1 LSYTSSSAAVEYV
14 PPIGVHAS
22 SACLASVLS
31 CAERASIASGE
42 GCAAGGGLGHRSPG
56 AESVGDVSGGSV
68 GVGGVGDVA
77 EERVGVDV
85 GLVSVGDGSE
95 VGHGSVGEGSAVG
108 VGSVGE
114 GSAVGVGSIGEGSAV
129 GVGSI
134 GEGVGVGLGSV
145 GEGSVEGG
153 GLSVGAQVSVRSEG
167 VCVDVGSICAT
178 ARPPRA
184 DPKTAVAAST
194 ARTQARRLT
203 AVARRLT
210 AVARR
215 RAAVT

>member
-56 AESVGDVSGGSV
+56 AESVGDVRGGSV

-108 VGSVGE
+108 
-114 GSAVGVGSIGEGSAV
+114 
-129 GVGSI
+129 
-134 GEGVGVGLGSV
+134 LGSV

-153 GLSVGAQVSVRSEG
+153 GPSVGAQATGRSDRFWVG
-167 VCVDVGSICAT
+167 VGSPWAT

-184 DPKTAVAAST
+184 DPKTAVAASI
-194 ARTQARRLT
+194 ART
-203 AVARRLT
+203 
-210 AVARR
+210 
-215 RAAVT
+215 

>member
-108 VGSVGE
+108 LGSV
-114 GSAVGVGSIGEGSAV
+114 GEGSAV